1 MAGLIIALFAACLL
15 NSWRRIWAMTLGA
28 IIIHLIAEVML
39 PVIANRGRFELPAN
53 LIDVSYWRSAA
64 ALYLGYLIVIAV
76 FFFIK
81 RKVMPRAAAA
91 H

>member
-1 MAGLIIALFAACLL
+1 
-15 NSWRRIWAMTLGA
+15 
-28 IIIHLIAEVML
+28 ML
-39 PVIANRGRFELPAN
+39 PVIVNRGRFELPAN